1 MTINVAASASPTPV
15 APTPAGA
22 SPTAADAT
30 RTTAHEEQL
39 DACLDRVT
47 RCDEADAVL
56 VVLVPT
62 ALAEVTGDDLVRA
75 VTGAVGRGSKPV
87 VLVHLE
93 QLLPVELLP
102 ASDRSADQ
110 DCPYFVLTF

>member
-1 MTINVAASASPTPV
+1 VWPAVA
-15 APTPAGA
+15 GQG
-22 SPTAADAT
+22 
-30 RTTAHEEQL
+30 RTAHEEQL

-75 VTGAVGRGSKPV
+75 VTGAVGRRSKPV
-87 VLVHLE
+87 VLVRLE
-93 QLLPVELLP
+93 QPPPVEPLP
-102 ASDRSADQ
+102 ASGRSAYQ